1 MEDLIMKKRLETLL
15 KLGIFAGIVMYFA
28 NKFVESSALLRK
40 LLKIN
45 SGYYYNW
52 KHGSIYYTKQGHGDP
67 LLLIHDL
74 YPSSSSAEWNEVIED
89 LSQSHTVY
97 AIDLPGCGRSAK
109 PHITYV
115 NYFYTQLLSDFVTN
129 VIQEPTAV
137 TATGI
142 SSSFATMAAHLYP
155 DNFTKLTFINPQ
167 SPSQLAMIPSNT
179 AKFTK
184 SIMNCPILGT
194 FLYYIFCSENEI
206 EYNFTEE
213 YFYNPFLVSSKVMH
227 TYYES
232 AHWNQGSGRFL
243 LASLHGN
250 YINANVNLAFSS
262 LTQDTQLIFGKELA
276 NAENI
281 AASYQKLNPVIKV
294 SYISK
299 TKMLPHL
306 EAPAKFLS
314 LL

>member
-1 MEDLIMKKRLETLL
+1 MKKRLETLL

-40 LLKIN
+40 LLRID

-115 NYFYTQLLSDFVTN
+115 NYFFTQLLSDFVTD

-167 SPSQLAMIPSNT
+167 SPSQLATIPANT

-184 SIMNCPILGT
+184 SIMDCPILGT

-213 YFYNPFLVSSKVMH
+213 YFYNPFLVSSKIIH

-243 LASLHGN
+243 LSSLHGN
-250 YINANVNLAFSS
+250 YINTNVNLAFSN
-262 LTQDTQLIFGKELA
+262 LAQDTQLIFGKELA

-299 TKMLPHL
+299 AKMLPHL
-306 EAPAKFLS
+306 EAPEKFLS

>member
-40 LLKIN
+40 LLRID

-74 YPSSSSAEWNEVIED
+74 YPSSSSAEWNEVIEE

-97 AIDLPGCGRSAK
+97 AIDLPGCGRSTK

-115 NYFYTQLLSDFVTN
+115 NYFFTQLLSDFVTD

-142 SSSFATMAAHLYP
+142 SASFATMAAHLYP

-167 SPSQLAMIPSNT
+167 SPSQLATIPANT

-184 SIMNCPILGT
+184 SIMDCPILGT

-213 YFYNPFLVSSKVMH
+213 YFYNPFLVSSKIIH

-243 LASLHGN
+243 LSSLHGN
-250 YINANVNLAFSS
+250 YINTNVNLAFSN
-262 LTQDTQLIFGKELA
+262 LAQDTQLIFGKELA

-299 TKMLPHL
+299 AKMLPHL
-306 EAPAKFLS
+306 EAPEKFLS

>member
-1 MEDLIMKKRLETLL
+1 MKKRLETLL

-97 AIDLPGCGRSAK
+97 TIDLPGCGRSAK

-115 NYFYTQLLSDFVTN
+115 NYFYTQLLSDFVTD

-142 SSSFATMAAHLYP
+142 SSSFATMAAYLYP

>member
-1 MEDLIMKKRLETLL
+1 MKKRLETLL

-40 LLKIN
+40 LLRID

-74 YPSSSSAEWNEVIED
+74 YPSSSSAEWNEVIEE

-97 AIDLPGCGRSAK
+97 AIDLPGCGRSTK

-115 NYFYTQLLSDFVTN
+115 NYFFTQLLSDFVTD

-167 SPSQLAMIPSNT
+167 SPSQLATIPANT

-184 SIMNCPILGT
+184 SIMDCPILGT

-299 TKMLPHL
+299 AKMLPHL
-306 EAPAKFLS
+306 EAPEKFLS

>member
-1 MEDLIMKKRLETLL
+1 MKKRLETLL

>member
-1 MEDLIMKKRLETLL
+1 MKKRLETLL

-40 LLKIN
+40 LLRID

-74 YPSSSSAEWNEVIED
+74 YPSSSSAEWNEVIEE

-115 NYFYTQLLSDFVTN
+115 NYFYTQLLSDFVTD

-167 SPSQLAMIPSNT
+167 SPSQLATIPANT

-213 YFYNPFLVSSKVMH
+213 YFYNPFLVSSKIIH

-299 TKMLPHL
+299 AKMLPHL
-306 EAPAKFLS
+306 EAPEKFLS

>member
-1 MEDLIMKKRLETLL
+1 MKKRLETLL

-45 SGYYYNW
+45 SGHYYDW

-74 YPSSSSAEWNEVIED
+74 YPSSSSAEWNEVIEE
-89 LSQSHTVY
+89 LSLSHTVY
-97 AIDLPGCGRSAK
+97 AIDLPGCGRSTK

-115 NYFYTQLLSDFVTN
+115 NYFFTQLLSDFVTD

-142 SSSFATMAAHLYP
+142 SASFAIMAAHLYP

-167 SPSQLAMIPSNT
+167 SPSQLATIPANT

-184 SIMNCPILGT
+184 SIMDCPILGT

-299 TKMLPHL
+299 AKMLPHL
-306 EAPAKFLS
+306 EAPEKFLS